1 MLRAAEAPGL
11 RGIAE
16 ARVPK
21 YASPPRSHESRAPQ
35 PPSLTY
41 YANLR
46 GRYAASGRMAGALR
60 PGQPTCAAVF
70 APAARRPPCGR
81 PAAALPWF
89 SRLPA
94 RKGALASA
102 LLNLRARYAASG
114 RMGGSLRFRPINLCA
129 PNVSRETFVR

>member
-1 MLRAAEAPGL
+1 MLRAAKAPDL
-11 RGIAE
+11 RAIAE

-21 YASPPRSHESRAPQ
+21 YASPSRSHEPRAPQ

-60 PGQPTCAAVF
+60 PGQPT
-70 APAARRPPCGR
+70 ARP
-81 PAAALPWF
+81 F

-129 PNVSRETFVR
+129 PYVSRETYVR